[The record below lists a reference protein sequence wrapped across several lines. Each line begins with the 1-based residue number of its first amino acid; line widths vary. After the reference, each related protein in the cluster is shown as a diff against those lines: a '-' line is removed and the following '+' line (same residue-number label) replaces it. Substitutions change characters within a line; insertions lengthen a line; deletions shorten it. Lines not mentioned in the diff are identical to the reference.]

1 MGISL
6 DTARKLKTAGIA
18 PLYGHLQE
26 EWQYK
31 CEYHGELKYE
41 DDTKRVHIGRH
52 EIREYYPLEYILA
65 EIEKRG
71 YGFSL
76 AKEYAYVTAR
86 LESINY
92 SLMLWKAHCRIEI
105 FYAATPEDAA
115 TNALLWILE
124 REQND

>member
-1 MGISL
+1 MLSL
-6 DTARKLKTAGIA
+6 ETAKRLKEAGIA

-65 EIEKRG
+65 EIE
-71 YGFSL
+71 
-76 AKEYAYVTAR
+76 R
-86 LESINY
+86 LG
-92 SLMLWKAHCRIEI
+92 WKWVLLPDGIRVYRPGISEDFKGKPAE
-105 FYAATPEDAA
+105 AAAQ
-115 TNALLWILE
+115 ALLWILE
-124 REQND
+124 REKNCCAG